1 MYQYKKKKR
10 KKENSLWQKPPEGV
24 ERELSHSH
32 HLWAANEAL
41 LSSKGEGS

>member
-1 MYQYKKKKR
+1 MYQYKKKKE
-10 KKENSLWQKPPEGV
+10 KKKTAFGKKPPEGV
-24 ERELSHSH
+24 EWALSHSH